1 MPGSVPREFINGTTY
16 STASLI
22 SMSRISVGNSFAIN
36 TLIKKKHQF
45 EILGIPTKGLKTAN
59 HNADYYRGL
68 NLATKQ
74 ISSGKTILSKYLTYE
89 QLIIKRGIIILCF
102 IENEQFNMEI
112 HVVEL

>member
-1 MPGSVPREFINGTTY
+1 MNSKRMNVNLPGSVPREFINGTTY

-59 HNADYYRGL
+59 HTHIYY
-68 NLATKQ
+68 TM
-74 ISSGKTILSKYLTYE
+74 
-89 QLIIKRGIIILCF
+89 IIPVK
-102 IENEQFNMEI
+102 N
-112 HVVEL
+112 